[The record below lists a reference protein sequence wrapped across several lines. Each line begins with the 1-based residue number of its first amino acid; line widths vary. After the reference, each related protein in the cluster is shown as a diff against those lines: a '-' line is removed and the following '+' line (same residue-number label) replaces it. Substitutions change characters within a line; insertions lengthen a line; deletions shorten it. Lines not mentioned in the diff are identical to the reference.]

1 MKIQLISTLT
11 LTLLACSTYN
21 TRENSDDWYDW
32 GVALDVEEPVAFTE
46 TPYGFP
52 SDAATSIDALSSA
65 IFPVDWWTSVYGPDD
80 LYSDESGCQSQVNYS
95 LPFTIEGVVTILP
108 DYYFKTLGC
117 DGDEKYY
124 GSYFIQDNSGGIFI
138 LGDSKVA
145 HFDMGDRIKLTVRG
159 GRSSYDLN
167 MVTAHDVVEI
177 VEHDNEI
184 YFQRPTGPFSIDD
197 IATVQRVEGEV
208 MTEPDTFGAFT
219 LADTNGATYT
229 IQLDSELNRR
239 GVTFSPGHKLRA
251 TGPLIYSYSEFA
263 VVIMRIGQLEN
274 L

>member
-167 MVTAHDVVEI
+167 MVTAHD
-177 VEHDNEI
+177 
-184 YFQRPTGPFSIDD
+184 D